1 MRRSTVAVF
10 VAGLLALLV
19 AGPAFAAK
27 RVALVIGNDAYDQLT
42 ALEKAAADAK
52 GYAAL
57 ARTKGFDEVIE
68 RTNLTRQE
76 MDIAIAEFLQAIEP
90 GDTALFVYSGHGWSD
105 GSQNYLVGVDA
116 PKTAQ
121 EALLA
126 RISIPLQN
134 GVNGVLDEVARRGA
148 SLKVAIVDAC
158 RDNPFLSSTPGR
170 SIGIGRGLSRI
181 DPPRGTFVVFSAG
194 AGQVALDRLSDDDP
208 DPNGVFTRVLL
219 PLLEADKPLLE
230 AVKTA
235 QREVFALA
243 REVSHT
249 QEPAY
254 YDQVRGNACISQ
266 SCGTGAS
273 SPTPAGSETV
283 FWTSIANSKDAAD
296 FQAYLQ
302 VFPNGVFVPLAKNR
316 LAALTPADEPEPIVA
331 PTLHECDRLAS
342 EETVEFKE
350 LRFNPGPAIVACRE
364 AVIQHPEEARFA
376 QQLGRAL
383 QADERYSEAKV
394 WYETA
399 IEFGHTGAM
408 ISLGNLYSGGRGV
421 KQDYAEARRWYEKAA
436 ALGDGG
442 AMGNLGM
449 LYHHGRGVE
458 QDYAEARRL
467 YEKAAELGDASAMA
481 NLGFFYNFGKGV
493 EQDYAEARR
502 WYEKA
507 SALGV
512 VRAMNNLA
520 MLHEIGN
527 GVEQDY
533 AEARRWYEKAVELGS
548 DDAMYYLGWYYETG
562 RGVEQDYVEARRLY
576 EKAAE
581 LGVGSAMA
589 KLGTFHEAG
598 LGVEQDYA
606 EARRWYEKGAELGSS
621 KAMTKLAALH
631 EAGLGGEQ
639 DYAEALHWYE
649 KAAESW
655 EVQAMTKLGTFHEAG
670 LGVEQD
676 YAEARRW
683 YEKAAEFGNASA
695 MTSLGA
701 LYETGQGGEQDYAEA
716 GYWYEKAAEFGNASA
731 MTSLGMLHV
740 RGLGVARDT
749 AAASELFL
757 RAMAQGDDRTFEQF
771 LTESDSFDRQVRRAI
786 EQYLIDRGYLAG
798 SADGAFGSAAKA
810 ALREYQEAVKNRR
823 S

>member
-10 VAGLLALLV
+10 VAGFLALLV

-42 ALEKAAADAK
+42 TLEKAAADAK

-116 PKTAQ
+116 PETAQ

-134 GVNGVLDEVARRGA
+134 GVNGILDEVARRGA

-254 YDQVRGNACISQ
+254 YDQVRGNACISP
-266 SCGTGAS
+266 SCGTGTSS
-273 SPTPAGSETV
+273 SPTPAGSETA

-296 FQAYLQ
+296 FEAYLQ

-331 PTLHECDRLAS
+331 PTLHDCDRLAS
-342 EETVEFKE
+342 EDTVDFDGLQSAPE
-350 LRFNPGPAIVACRE
+350 PAIAACRD
-364 AVIQHPEEARFA
+364 AVDQSPDEARFA
-376 QQLGRAL
+376 YQLGLAL
-383 QADERYSEAKV
+383 HADEQHDEAKL
-394 WYETA
+394 WYEKA
-399 IEFGHTGAM
+399 AE
-408 ISLGNLYSGGRGV
+408 LGNTNAMNFLGALHLFGEVVEQDYAEARRWFEKAAELGHVDAMFNLGLFHSRGQGV
-421 KQDYAEARRWYEKAA
+421 EQNYAEARRWYEKAA

-442 AMGNLGM
+442 AMYSIGV
-449 LYHHGRGVE
+449 LYRDGG
-458 QDYAEARRL
+458 
-467 YEKAAELGDASAMA
+467 
-481 NLGFFYNFGKGV
+481 GV

-502 WYEKA
+502 WF
-507 SALGV
+507 
-512 VRAMNNLA
+512 
-520 MLHEIGN
+520 
-527 GVEQDY
+527 
-533 AEARRWYEKAVELGS
+533 EKAVELGFF
-548 DDAMYYLGWYYETG
+548 DAM
-562 RGVEQDYVEARRLY
+562 
-576 EKAAE
+576 
-581 LGVGSAMA
+581 
-589 KLGTFHEAG
+589 H
-598 LGVEQDYA
+598 
-606 EARRWYEKGAELGSS
+606 
-621 KAMTKLAALH
+621 
-631 EAGLGGEQ
+631 
-639 DYAEALHWYE
+639 
-649 KAAESW
+649 
-655 EVQAMTKLGTFHEAG
+655 
-670 LGVEQD
+670 
-676 YAEARRW
+676 
-683 YEKAAEFGNASA
+683 
-695 MTSLGA
+695 SLGL
-701 LYETGQGGEQDYAEA
+701 LYD
-716 GYWYEKAAEFGNASA
+716 
-731 MTSLGMLHV
+731 
-740 RGLGVARDT
+740 RGLGVAKD
-749 AAASELFL
+749 ASKASDLFL
-757 RAMAQGDDRTFEQF
+757 RAMAAGHDWTFQQF
-771 LTESDSFDRQVRRAI
+771 LTNATRYDTQVRRTI
-786 EQYLIDRGYLAG
+786 QRFLIDEGYLAG
-798 SADGAFGSAAKA
+798 SANGQFGLKTKA
-810 ALREYQEAVKNRR
+810 ALRAYQEAVKNGR